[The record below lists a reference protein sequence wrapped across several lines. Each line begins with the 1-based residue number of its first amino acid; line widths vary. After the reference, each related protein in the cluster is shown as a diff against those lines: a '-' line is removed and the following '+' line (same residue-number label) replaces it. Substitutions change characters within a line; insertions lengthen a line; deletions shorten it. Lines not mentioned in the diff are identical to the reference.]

1 MNKFSIA
8 SFTNVGYWFH
18 SRKFG
23 PVEEDLTG
31 TTALVTGATGGIGL
45 EVASTLS
52 ALGARVIAVGRD
64 RSKLDALDEVMA
76 NEFRPVEADLSL
88 LGEVRRLADD
98 LVASEEIDVLVNNV
112 GVLLPEYTKTDEG
125 LEKSFATNLAGHF
138 VLTNAVLPA
147 MAAAGSGRVVNV
159 SSGGMY
165 SVRIRPTQLQAKPD
179 RYSGSA
185 AYAQAKR
192 AQVILTEMWAE
203 AVADKDVT
211 VNSMH
216 PGWVATSGVASSL
229 PTFNKVMKPF
239 LRDVTQGADTIVWLA
254 ASEDVEGATGQFWF
268 DRASVPT
275 HLSDSTQET
284 TAERAQLWDVLV
296 DVTGSDLASGQPETD
311 R

>member
-18 SRKFG
+18 SREFG
-23 PVEEDLTG
+23 RVDEDLAD
-31 TTALVTGATGGIGL
+31 TTVLVTGATGGIGL
-45 EVASTLS
+45 EVARTLS

-64 RSKLDALDEVMA
+64 GDKLQALDDVMA
-76 NEFRPVEADLSL
+76 AEYRPVEADLSL
-88 LGEVRRLADD
+88 MEEVRHLAEDM
-98 LVASEEIDVLVNNV
+98 VSSEEVDVVVNNV
-112 GVLLPEYTKTDEG
+112 GVLLPEYTQTDEG
-125 LEKSFATNLAGHF
+125 LEKSFATNVAGHF
-138 VLTNAVLPA
+138 VLTNAILPV
-147 MAAAGSGRVVNV
+147 MSAAGSGRVINV

-165 SVRIRPTQLQAKPD
+165 SARIKPAKLQADPD
-179 RYSGSA
+179 AYSGSG

-203 AVADKDVT
+203 QVADKGVT

-216 PGWVATSGVASSL
+216 PGWVATSGVAYSL
-229 PTFNKVMKPF
+229 PTFNKVMKPL
-239 LRDVTQGADTIVWLA
+239 LRDAAQGADTIVWLA
-254 ASEDVEGATGQFWF
+254 ASRDVQGATGQFWF

-284 TAERAQLWDVLV
+284 SAERAQLWDVLV
-296 DVTGSDLASGQPETD
+296 DVTGSDLALDQPATD

>member
-8 SFTNVGYWFH
+8 SFTNVGYWVH
-18 SRKFG
+18 SRRFR

-31 TTALVTGATGGIGL
+31 RTVLVTGATGGIGL
-45 EVASTLS
+45 EVAATLS
-52 ALGARVIAVGRD
+52 ALGARVVAVGRD
-64 RSKLDALDEVMA
+64 PEKLGALDDVMA
-76 NEFRPVEADLSL
+76 TEFRTVEADLSIL
-88 LGEVRRLADD
+88 DEVRRLADD
-98 LVASEEIDVLVNNV
+98 MVASEEIDVLVNNV
-112 GVLLPEYTKTDEG
+112 GVLLPEFTRTEEG

-138 VLTNAVLPA
+138 VLTNAILPG
-147 MAAAGSGRVVNV
+147 MAASDSGSVVNV

-165 SVRIRPTQLQAKPD
+165 STRIKPTQLQGEPD

-203 AVADKDVT
+203 AVADKGVT

-216 PGWVATSGVASSL
+216 PGWVATSGVAYSL

-254 ASEDVEGATGQFWF
+254 ASGDVQGATGQFWF

-284 TAERAQLWDVLV
+284 SAERAQLWDVLTE
-296 DVTGSDLASGQPETD
+296 VTGSDLELDQPATD

>member
-31 TTALVTGATGGIGL
+31 TTVMVTGATGGIGL

-64 RSKLDALDEVMA
+64 RDKLEALDEMMA
-76 NEFRPVEADLSL
+76 TEYRPVEADLSL
-88 LGEVRRLADD
+88 MEEVRHLADD
-98 LVASEEIDVLVNNV
+98 MVASEEIDVLVNNV
-112 GVLLPEYTKTDEG
+112 GVLLPEYAQTDEG
-125 LEKSFATNLAGHF
+125 FEKSFATNLACHF
-138 VLTNAVLPA
+138 VLTNAILPV

-165 SVRIRPTQLQAKPD
+165 SVRIKPTQLQAEPD

-203 AVADKDVT
+203 AVADKGVI

-216 PGWVATSGVASSL
+216 PGWVATSGVAYSL
-229 PTFNKVMKPF
+229 PTFNKVMKPL

-254 ASEDVEGATGQFWF
+254 ASHDVQGATGQFWF

-284 TAERAQLWDVLV
+284 SAERAQLWDVLV
-296 DVTGSDLASGQPETD
+296 DVTGSDLALDQPTTD

>member
-31 TTALVTGATGGIGL
+31 TTVMVTGATGGIGL

-64 RSKLDALDEVMA
+64 RDKLEALDEMMA
-76 NEFRPVEADLSL
+76 TEYRPVEADLSL
-88 LGEVRRLADD
+88 MEEVRHLADD
-98 LVASEEIDVLVNNV
+98 MVASEEIDVLVNNV
-112 GVLLPEYTKTDEG
+112 GVLLPEYAQTDEG
-125 LEKSFATNLAGHF
+125 FEKSFATNLAGHF
-138 VLTNAVLPA
+138 VLTNAILPV

-165 SVRIRPTQLQAKPD
+165 SVRIKPTQLQAEPD

-203 AVADKDVT
+203 AVADKGVI

-216 PGWVATSGVASSL
+216 PGWVATSGVAYSL
-229 PTFNKVMKPF
+229 PTFNKVMKPL

-254 ASEDVEGATGQFWF
+254 ASHDVQGATGQFWF

-284 TAERAQLWDVLV
+284 SAERVQLWDVLV
-296 DVTGSDLASGQPETD
+296 DVTGSDLALDQPTTD